1 MTINSFVHSGD
12 ISILSDEQKRPHYG
26 NELGDIH
33 CFDLASEKWTAVE
46 TTGDVPSARSVFPA
60 VSYGKFIVIYGG
72 EEEPHELMH
81 MGAGKM
87 CGEVYKLDTETLVW
101 ERIVRGKQEQKPSQ
115 RGWCAFTAA
124 VKDGE
129 EGLLVH
135 GGNCPTNGRLDDLVF
150 WGFSHLNVN

>member
-1 MTINSFVHSGD
+1 M
-12 ISILSDEQKRPHYG
+12 
-26 NELGDIH
+26 
-33 CFDLASEKWTAVE
+33 
-46 TTGDVPSARSVFPA
+46 FPA
-60 VSYGKFIVIYGG
+60 VSYGKYIVIYGG

-87 CGEVYKLDTETLVW
+87 SGEVYQLDTETLVW
-101 ERIVRGKQEQKPSQ
+101 ERIVCGNEEEKPSQ
-115 RGWCAFTAA
+115 RGWCAFTKA

-135 GGNCPTNGRLDDLVF
+135 GGNSPTNERLDDLVF